1 MNGKD
6 GDRLRP
12 CPKSRILG
20 VVKSGGGGGATTH
33 LSRKVL
39 CSHSLPVSVFPGP
52 VLSRREADTHK
63 RPLSKQGLPSFSTDH
78 IK

>member
-1 MNGKD
+1 MEKMVTKMVTGSD
-6 GDRLRP
+6 PVSQR
-12 CPKSRILG
+12 SLG
-20 VVKSGGGGGATTH
+20 SSEKWGVTTH

-39 CSHSLPVSVFPGP
+39 CSHSLPISVFPGP